1 MNSRPAQGRKRID
14 LSVVIPLFNEEAVM
28 ATTHA
33 TVMETLGGLLGK
45 GLISDYEIIFVD
57 DGSRDRSLDILR
69 KLAAESPKVKVIS
82 FSRNFGHQRALT
94 AGILHSSGDAV
105 VSLDAD
111 LQDPPELIAEML
123 GKFLKGND
131 IVYAVRR
138 TREKDTMFKR
148 LTARFF
154 YRLMRGMGV
163 DLIYDHA
170 DYRLISKKVVAAFRS
185 IRERN
190 IFLRGIFPYLGFDH
204 EIVYYDRSERHAGDT
219 KYPLRKMLAFAWE
232 GITSFSNV
240 PLRLASLTGLM
251 ISAASFVLVVW
262 ALYEKFAGRTVPG
275 WTSTVIPLFFIG
287 GLNILFL
294 GLIGEY
300 IGKIYLEVKRRPLF
314 LVKEMLNVSDT
325 LRREDEDG

>member
-1 MNSRPAQGRKRID
+1 MKVNAAVRALCAMK
-14 LSVVIPLFNEEAVM
+14 LSVAIPLFNEEAVIP
-28 ATTHA
+28 ATHSK
-33 TVMETLGGLLGK
+33 VIGTLAGLQEK
-45 GLISDYEIIFVD
+45 GLIDDFEIVFVD
-57 DGSRDRSLDILR
+57 DGSRDRSLEILR
-69 KLAAESPKVKVIS
+69 KLAGESPKVKVIS
-82 FSRNFGHQRALT
+82 FSRNFGHQRALA

-111 LQDPPELIAEML
+111 LQDPPELIGEML
-123 GKFLKGND
+123 EKLRQGND

-138 TREKDTMFKR
+138 ERKKDTVFKR

-154 YRLMRGMGV
+154 YRLMRSMGV

-170 DYRLISKKVVAAFRS
+170 DYRLISKKVVAAFRR
-185 IRERN
+185 IGETN
-190 IFLRGIFPYLGFDH
+190 IFLRGIFPYLGFNH
-204 EIVYYDRSERHAGDT
+204 EIVYYERQERYAGDT

-240 PLRLASLTGLM
+240 PLRMASFAGLVISVASL
-251 ISAASFVLVVW
+251 ALVGW
-262 ALYEKFAGRTVPG
+262 ALFEKFAGRTVPG

-300 IGKIYLEVKRRPLF
+300 VGKIYLEVKRRPLF
-314 LVKEMLNVSDT
+314 LVKETHNLGDAP
-325 LRREDEDG
+325 ED

>member
-1 MNSRPAQGRKRID
+1 MK
-14 LSVVIPLFNEEAVM
+14 LSIVIPLFNEEAVI
-28 ATTHA
+28 ATTHT
-33 TVMETLGGLLGK
+33 TVTGTLGGLIGK
-45 GLISDYEIIFVD
+45 GLIDDYEILFVD
-57 DGSRDRSLDILR
+57 DGSRDSSLEILR
-69 KLAAESPKVKVIS
+69 KFAAESPKVKVIS
-82 FSRNFGHQRALT
+82 FSRNFGHQRALA

-111 LQDPPELIAEML
+111 LQDPPELIGEML
-123 GKFLKGND
+123 EKYRQGND

-138 TREKDTMFKR
+138 ARKKDSMFKR

-154 YRLMRGMGV
+154 YRLMQGMGV

-170 DYRLISKKVVAAFRS
+170 DYRLISAKVVAAFQTIKES
-185 IRERN
+185 N
-190 IFLRGIFPYLGFDH
+190 IFLRGIFPYLGFNH
-204 EIVYYDRSERHAGDT
+204 EIVYYDRQERHAGDT

-232 GITSFSNV
+232 GITSFSNL
-240 PLRLASLTGLM
+240 PLRTASLAGLV
-251 ISAASFVLVVW
+251 ISAASLALVIW

-300 IGKIYLEVKRRPLF
+300 VGKIYLEVKRRPLF
-314 LVKEMLNVSDT
+314 FVKEMLNMADT
-325 LRREDEDG
+325 FHGGDKDR